1 MAPTDLTLAL
11 ASTHVLVTGGAG
23 QIGRFIV
30 SAFLSAGSKVT
41 VFDVSRTAISAL
53 EESVAED
60 IKANLYPAQ
69 YSPVHLWCDVADIS
83 SEASL
88 SAAWAKAEAV
98 FGPVACCVALASLDL
113 SVLEHHAGGI
123 ADMSI
128 EQWERTMRVNVTG
141 TFLTAREWVRRLRAH
156 QESVNGGERGGSAV
170 DRLQSLYLPNRSLI
184 IVGSE
189 SGLFGERTNPDYAA
203 GKSAVQGGLLASLKA
218 DIPKV
223 LGPGAR
229 VNAIAP
235 GPVNTEVFREECE
248 RDPGQFYADARG
260 TVALGRPVDVG
271 SVARST
277 VYLASERWSGS
288 VHGTVLRV
296 DSGKEGKLMWKDG
309 E

>member
-1 MAPTDLTLAL
+1 MAPTDISLAL
-11 ASTHVLVTGGAG
+11 ASTHVLITGGAG
-23 QIGRFIV
+23 QLGRSVV

-41 VFDVSRTAISAL
+41 VLDISRTAITAL
-53 EESVAED
+53 EKSVAAD

-83 SEASL
+83 SEEGL

-113 SVLEHHAGGI
+113 SVLQHHAGGI
-123 ADMSI
+123 VDMSI
-128 EQWERTMRVNVTG
+128 EQWERTMKVNVTG
-141 TFLTAREWVRRLRAH
+141 TFLTAREWLRRLRAH
-156 QESVNGGERGGSAV
+156 QESGSGSDKGTSVV

-189 SGLFGERTNPDYAA
+189 SGIFGERTNPDYAA

-218 DIPKV
+218 DVPRV

-235 GPVNTEVFREECE
+235 GPVNTQTFRGECE
-248 RDPGQFYADARG
+248 KDPGQYYADARG
-260 TVALGRPVDVG
+260 TVALGRPVDVA
-271 SVARST
+271 SVARSII
-277 VYLASERWSGS
+277 YLASERWSNS

-296 DSGKEGKLMWKDG
+296 DSGKEGKLMWRDG